1 MSTTIENKA
10 HSVKID
16 GMTCINC
23 AINLE
28 NSVIKSGIQNVHVN
42 FASKELIFEEEKDI
56 PFSTIQKAIK
66 NAGYSIAS
74 ENKKHPLLMKFIS
87 AFSFAV
93 ALYFILVMILMVFMP
108 VHIPP
113 IIDLVLAGISLIIG
127 FYKFGKGAFYS
138 LKAGSANMYVLILL
152 GATTAFVFSIYLM
165 IFKTGAH
172 LYFEATAVLIALVI
186 IGDIIEE
193 KAIQKTV
200 AAISNLAQNK
210 VSQAKKIVNNT
221 VVLSSINSLKIGDLI
236 QGNLG
241 DEVHT
246 DAILTE
252 GNALIDE
259 SLITGESIPIHK
271 NIGDTLLGGS
281 QIIEGNIAYEVT
293 KSANLSTKAKINK
306 MVQDASSQKAN
317 VQKLADKIAGI
328 FVPTIIALSIAVFFL
343 NFYALQIGFEAS
355 ILRSIAVLVISC
367 PCAMGLAT
375 PISIMVG
382 LDKMSAEGI
391 LIKSPNVFE
400 NFAAVKQIIFD
411 KTGTLTTGKFTTSNF
426 STFNFDKSKAKQ
438 IIKSIEQKSSH
449 PIAKSIVANWSE
461 IQEFSFTKINEEQG
475 KGMTAEDKEGNLYLL
490 GSASFT
496 NQDGNKADLFLLQNN
511 VLIAQLNIDDE
522 LKENAKETIDY
533 FKASQVNSI
542 VLSGD
547 KAKKCATMQ
556 NTLATNVIGELKP
569 QDKLK
574 KIEEFNHLNTAMVG
588 DGINDAPSL
597 AKVNVG
603 ISFANASNM
612 AMQSADVILMQNN
625 MNVLQKAHKIA
636 LLTYKTIQQNLFWAF
651 AYNLIAI
658 PLAAFG
664 IINPMLAAF
673 FMIFS
678 DLIVVGN
685 AFLLKG
691 KKI

>member
-1 MSTTIENKA
+1 MPKNTINKTNA
-10 HSVKID
+10 LKID

-28 NSVIKSGIQNVHVN
+28 NSVKKAGLENVHVN
-42 FASKELIFEEEKDI
+42 FANKELIYEEVEQI
-56 PFSTIQKAIK
+56 SLPVIEKAIK
-66 NAGYSIAS
+66 NAGYSLAN
-74 ENKKHPLLMKFIS
+74 ENKKNPFLLKFITG
-87 AFSFAV
+87 FSFSV
-93 ALYFILVMILMVFMP
+93 AIYFILIMF
-108 VHIPP
+108 IPIHVP
-113 IIDLVLAGISLIIG
+113 PLIDLVLAGISLTIG

-152 GATTAFVFSIYLM
+152 GATTAFIFSIYLM

-172 LYFEATAVLIALVI
+172 LYFETTAVLIALVI
-186 IGDIIEE
+186 IGDIIED

-210 VSQAKKIVNNT
+210 VSQAKKIVDNNI
-221 VVLSSINSLKIGDLI
+221 VLSSINSLKTNDLI
-236 QGNLG
+236 QGSLG
-241 DEVHT
+241 DEIYT
-246 DAILTE
+246 DSIITE
-252 GNALIDE
+252 GNALVDE
-259 SLITGESIPIHK
+259 SLITGESLPITK
-271 NIGDTLLGGS
+271 SIGDSLIGGS
-281 QIIEGNIAYEVT
+281 QIIEGNIIYQVT

-306 MVQDASSQKAN
+306 MVQDASSKKAN
-317 VQKLADKIAGI
+317 VQKLADKIAAI
-328 FVPTIIALSIAVFFL
+328 FVPTIIFLSILVFLL
-343 NFYALQIGFEAS
+343 NFYALQVGFEAA

-382 LDKMSAEGI
+382 LDKMSSEGI
-391 LIKSPNVFE
+391 LVKTPNVFE

-411 KTGTLTTGKFTTSNF
+411 KTGTLTTGEFTTSNF
-426 STFNFDKSKAKQ
+426 IAFNIDEYKAKQ

-449 PIAKSIVANWSE
+449 PIAKSIVKKWEDVTSIE
-461 IQEFSFTKINEEQG
+461 LLKINEIQG
-475 KGMTAEDKEGNLYLL
+475 KGMAAEDGEGNSYLL

-496 NQDGNKADLFLLQNN
+496 NQNENEADLFLLQNN
-511 VLIAQLNIDDE
+511 ILIAQLNINDE
-522 LKENAKETIDY
+522 LKENAKETINY
-533 FKASQVNSI
+533 FKANNINSI
-542 VLSGD
+542 ILSGD
-547 KAKKCATMQ
+547 KAKKCAVMQ
-556 NTLATNVIGELKP
+556 NTLSTEVIGDLKP
-569 QDKLK
+569 EDKLQ
-574 KIEEFNHLNTAMVG
+574 KIQDYNNLNTAMVG
-588 DGINDAPSL
+588 DGVNDAPSL

-612 AMQSADVILMQNN
+612 AMQSADVILMQSN
-625 MNVLQKAHKIA
+625 MEILQKAHKIA

-651 AYNLIAI
+651 SYNLIAI

-678 DLIVVGN
+678 DLVVVGN